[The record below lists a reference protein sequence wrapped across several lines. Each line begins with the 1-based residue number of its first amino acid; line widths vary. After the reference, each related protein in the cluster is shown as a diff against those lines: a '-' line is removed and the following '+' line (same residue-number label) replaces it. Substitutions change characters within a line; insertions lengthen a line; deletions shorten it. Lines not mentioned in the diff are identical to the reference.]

1 MLVMDFLLNALL
13 SFVGTLG
20 FAILFNT
27 PRNALFIC
35 AAIGMGGHLLRLTA
49 ENLGMGSM
57 GATFLGAFFV
67 GLVGIVPSRSLY
79 LPLVLFSLP
88 GIICMVPSITAYK
101 ALVYFQRGD
110 LAAGLQ
116 GTVEAGFKVGA
127 IAAGIGTARI
137 LTDAEWGFERR

>member
-1 MLVMDFLLNALL
+1 MNFLLNALL

-20 FAILFNT
+20 FAVLFNT

-49 ENLGMGSM
+49 ENFGMGSIS
-57 GATFLGAFFV
+57 ATFLGAVFV
-67 GLVGIVPSRSLY
+67 GLIGILPSRLLY

-88 GIICMVPSITAYK
+88 GIICMVPGLTAYK
-101 ALVYFQRGD
+101 ALVYFHRGE
-110 LAAGLQ
+110 LSAGLQ
-116 GTVEAGFKVGA
+116 GTIQAGFRVGA

-137 LTDAEWGFERR
+137 LTDGEWGFERR